1 MAIVL
6 PPPEFSEFFG
16 DTEKFRALF
25 VKVMAPDFQKAVSLA
40 NERYYHWDKF
50 RHLPLPEGLTHED
63 VWAFIRVGRKA
74 NSKLAP
80 FMDKAGNPF
89 TYGISDFIF
98 KELHEID
105 LWSGGNITTDQPGPL
120 PPKEQYII
128 SSLMEEAIASSQLEG
143 AATTRRVAKEMLRTG
158 RKAENKNEQMI
169 LNNWETMQYI
179 REHQNLTLTPE
190 RLFEI
195 HSLITKETLENPE
208 EAGKLRKRDDIIVEY
223 NHETVHVPPK
233 SIELA
238 KRMEAFCRF
247 ANKDDKENW
256 IHPVLK
262 GAMLHFWLAY
272 DHPFT
277 DGNGRTARALMYW
290 YLLSR
295 KYVLFEYL
303 SISRY
308 MLRAPGKYVRAYL
321 YTETDAN
328 DLTYF
333 FMYNLRAIRQAIEDL
348 KVYLKRKQ
356 KEVQE
361 STKLLQH
368 YRGLNVRQKNLVYHA
383 IGHPESVYTIQMHRS
398 HHGIAYDTARNDL
411 LGLVRKKLLKKDKQ
425 GYEYIFLP
433 AKKLTEN
440 LRSDQGNRR
449 NVK

>member
-6 PPPEFSEFFG
+6 SPPDFGKVFGNAEKLNALLTKAMTPEF
-16 DTEKFRALF
+16 
-25 VKVMAPDFQKAVSLA
+25 QKIVCLA
-40 NERYYHWDKF
+40 NDRYYHWDKF
-50 RHLPLPEGLTHED
+50 RYQPLPEGLSHED
-63 VWAFIRVGRKA
+63 VWAFIRIGRKA
-74 NSKLAP
+74 YSKTAP
-80 FMDKAGNPF
+80 FQDKNGESFA
-89 TYGISDFIF
+89 YGIPDFIY

-105 LWSGGNITTDQPGPL
+105 LWSGGNITTDQPGQP

-143 AATTRRVAKEMLRTG
+143 AATTRRVAKDMLRTG

-179 REHQNLTLTPE
+179 RESQNQQLTPE
-190 RLFEI
+190 RLYEI
-195 HSLITKETLENPE
+195 HSFITKETLENPE
-208 EAGKLRKRDDIIVEY
+208 EAGQLRKRDDIIVEY
-223 NHETVHVPPK
+223 KGETVHVPPK
-233 SIELA
+233 AESLA
-238 KRMEAFCRF
+238 KRMEAFCHF
-247 ANKDDKENW
+247 ANKDESENW
-256 IHPVLK
+256 IHPVIK
-262 GAMLHFWLAY
+262 GVMLHFWLAY

-295 KYVLFEYL
+295 KYVFFEYL
-303 SISRY
+303 SISKY
-308 MLRAPGKYVRAYL
+308 MLKAPGKYVRAYL
-321 YTETDAN
+321 YTETDDN

-333 FMYNLRAIRQAIEDL
+333 FMYNLHAIRQAIEDL

-356 KEVQE
+356 REMQE

-383 IGHPESVYTIQMHRS
+383 IGHPDSVYTIQMHRN

-411 LGLVRKKLLKKDKQ
+411 LALVKKKLLKKDKQ

-433 AKKLTEN
+433 AKKLVEN
-440 LRSDQGNRR
+440 LRSD
-449 NVK
+449 